1 MSPANSGSF
10 TSFPAWIP
18 FISFF
23 LLMTTAGTSNPV
35 LSKSGKN
42 ERPCPVSDLRGNDFN
57 FSQLN
62 MTLAMGL
69 LCMVLCYVEVCMF
82 HFVGSFNHKWM
93 QIFFQKIFFL
103 VSIDKII

>member
-1 MSPANSGSF
+1 MLN
-10 TSFPAWIP
+10 
-18 FISFF
+18 
-23 LLMTTAGTSNPV
+23 
-35 LSKSGKN
+35 KSG
-42 ERPCPVSDLRGNDFN
+42 ESGHPCPVSDLRGNDFN
-57 FSQLN
+57 FSQLS

>member
-42 ERPCPVSDLRGNDFN
+42 ERPCPVSDLRGNA
-57 FSQLN
+57 FSFLRKK
-62 MTLAMGL
+62 TLAVGL
-69 LCMVLCYVEVCMF
+69 SMCGLYYVEECSFCIHLVESGL
-82 HFVGSFNHKWM
+82 FVVLS
-93 QIFFQKIFFL
+93 
-103 VSIDKII
+103 